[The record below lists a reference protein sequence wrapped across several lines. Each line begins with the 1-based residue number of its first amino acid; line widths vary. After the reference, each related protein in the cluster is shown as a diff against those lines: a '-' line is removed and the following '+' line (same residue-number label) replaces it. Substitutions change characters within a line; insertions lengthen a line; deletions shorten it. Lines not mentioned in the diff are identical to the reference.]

1 MTISITPF
9 PCDGKCGAWD
19 APFST
24 EEAEKV
30 RAFHKTLDGYA
41 KTPLR
46 NLAETAKI
54 LGLKGLYVKDES
66 YRFGL
71 NAFKGLG
78 GSYALA
84 KVLAEK
90 TGKAMDDLTSIAR
103 GTYTFVTRPMATMGG
118 ALPGPPSALDRRQ

>member
-1 MTISITPF
+1 MKIMTITMTSYSS
-9 PCDGKCGAWD
+9 DGKCGTWD

-30 RAFHKTLDGYA
+30 RTFHKTLDGYA

-46 NLAETAKI
+46 NLAKTAKI

-71 NAFKGLG
+71 NAFKGL
-78 GSYALA
+78 
-84 KVLAEK
+84 AE
-90 TGKAMDDLTSIAR
+90 AMPLLKSLR
-103 GTYTFVTRPMATMGG
+103 K
-118 ALPGPPSALDRRQ
+118 RREKPWMI